1 MWVLG
6 VTGGI
11 GSGKTTVTNL
21 FAAHGIDV
29 VDADVIARHILDQG
43 TPALAAVTERYG
55 TEALQAD
62 GSLNRAWLR
71 EKIFQQPDEKDWL
84 NALTHPLI
92 REQLLAA
99 LQNASSPY
107 VILSAPL
114 LVENNLTRYCD
125 RVLVV
130 DVTEATQRQR
140 TAQRDN
146 VSASQVEQI
155 MQAQAS
161 RTQRLAAA
169 DDIINN
175 DGDKILLAPQVA
187 KLHTQYLRLAQS
199 ADKTTTK
206 GDEADQPSKS

>member
-71 EKIFQQPDEKDWL
+71 EKIFQQPGEKDWL

-146 VSASQVEQI
+146 VSASQVDQI
-155 MQAQAS
+155 MQAQAT
-161 RTQRLAAA
+161 REQRLAAA

-187 KLHTQYLRLAQS
+187 KLHAQYLRLAHD
-199 ADKTTTK
+199 AETN
-206 GDEADQPSKS
+206 DQPSKS